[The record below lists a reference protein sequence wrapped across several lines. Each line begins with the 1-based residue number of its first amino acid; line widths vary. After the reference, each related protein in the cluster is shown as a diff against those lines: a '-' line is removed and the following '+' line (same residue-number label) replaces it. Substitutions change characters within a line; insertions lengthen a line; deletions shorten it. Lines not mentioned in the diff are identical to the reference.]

1 MNNYACLIYMTVK
14 FVFSHMMDKT
24 VLHIS
29 CSWHE
34 NVSVYIYIYIYI
46 YMLFPFAN
54 FFLGCMPI
62 LCMFRHDTDFLYS
75 SILCCIKYRSE
86 IYFST
91 ILITKNAGS
100 NCTISF
106 FSWFPLHR
114 GCTVPIPI
122 SRLLYIAIGI
132 LPNGLYS

>member
-46 YMLFPFAN
+46 YAVSFCKFFP
-54 FFLGCMPI
+54 
-62 LCMFRHDTDFLYS
+62 
-75 SILCCIKYRSE
+75 
-86 IYFST
+86 
-91 ILITKNAGS
+91 
-100 NCTISF
+100 
-106 FSWFPLHR
+106 WLHADI
-114 GCTVPIPI
+114 VHV
-122 SRLLYIAIGI
+122 
-132 LPNGLYS
+132 